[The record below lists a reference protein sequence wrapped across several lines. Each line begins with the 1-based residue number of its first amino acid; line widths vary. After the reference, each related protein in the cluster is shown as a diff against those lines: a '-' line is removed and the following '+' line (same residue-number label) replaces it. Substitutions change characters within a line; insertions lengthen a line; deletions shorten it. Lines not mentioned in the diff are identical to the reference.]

1 MTAIPDAPGSLDRP
15 GAPEQVMSY
24 LSQLGEWLTERRQ
37 ELTAIDAAV
46 LRSPDRATLTGDIAL
61 VLSVWQAVKDRYDT
75 LLTTWDSGRVGKK
88 ELLAISALIWGRLEG
103 RAGDAAVAVS
113 VPEGCRMVEAL
124 TSQLRQRLQVG
135 PQAAQFTARIA
146 GLRAQLD
153 RIHDQ
158 IEFEPPAGKPAAR
171 SVEER
176 FGTRL
181 ATIID
186 KFTRGGDIGGML
198 GALEVDAAHF
208 ERDLLVAAGTRRQ
221 SLELLGR
228 VRSLAAELTARQGA
242 LTALVDRCVATV
254 VPAPSYAVPQVAA
267 LGPVPNTPDL
277 LRTYLTRLQQVD
289 KAMDVVHEA
298 YATAL
303 ADRDNLDLAFQRLR
317 LEPAGADEFALSIAD
332 LAAQALAER
341 PCPVRVAGHLIDAYK
356 EALGIRGGA
365 A

>member
-1 MTAIPDAPGSLDRP
+1 MTTIPEAPGALERA
-15 GAPEQVMSY
+15 GTPEQVMPY
-24 LSQLGEWLTERRQ
+24 LDRLGQWLTERRQ

-46 LRSPDRATLTGDIAL
+46 LRSPDRATLTGDIAV
-61 VLSVWQAVKDRYDT
+61 VLSVWQALKDRYDT
-75 LLTTWDSGRVGKK
+75 LLTTWDSGRVGEK
-88 ELLAISALIWGRLEG
+88 ELREISALVWGRLEG
-103 RAGDAAVAVS
+103 RGGDAAVAVS

-158 IEFEPPAGKPAAR
+158 IELEPPAHQPAAR
-171 SVEER
+171 DVEER
-176 FGTRL
+176 FGARL

-186 KFTRGGDIGGML
+186 KFSRGGDIGGML

-208 ERDLLVAAGTRRQ
+208 ERDLLVAAGKRRQ
-221 SLELLGR
+221 SVELLGQ

-242 LTALVDRCVATV
+242 LTELVDRCVATV
-254 VPAPSYAVPQVAA
+254 VPCPSYAVPQVAA
-267 LGPVPNTPDL
+267 LGPVPNTPGL
-277 LRTYLTRLQQVD
+277 LQAYLARLQQVD

-298 YATAL
+298 YASAL

-317 LEPAGADEFALSIAD
+317 LQPGADAFAAAIGD
-332 LAAQALAER
+332 LAARALAER
-341 PCPVRVAGHLIDAYK
+341 PCRVRVAGRLIDAYK
-356 EALGIRGGA
+356 ESLGVRGGTA
-365 A
+365 